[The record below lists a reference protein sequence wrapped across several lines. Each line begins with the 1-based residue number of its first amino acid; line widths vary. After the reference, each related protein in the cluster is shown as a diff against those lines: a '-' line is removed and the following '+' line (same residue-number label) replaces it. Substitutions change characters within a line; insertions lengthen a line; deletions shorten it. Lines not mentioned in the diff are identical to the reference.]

1 VTKALPRLRRCSGW
15 RPASARKSTSSLQR
29 QDAAQPFVLK
39 NGPRDHL
46 TERRVL
52 RPLRR
57 RFEKR
62 PVRSGTAGRGSRL
75 CSPFSCLDC
84 PKPRSRSQNS
94 SERGLAPLRASLT
107 TENIG
112 RSAGSVDSS
121 AGSSA
126 LSFLCGTHAAP
137 DASNRHPRAAATQAR
152 RRAMP
157 KPGVYAC
164 CSRALQNSG

>member
-1 VTKALPRLRRCSGW
+1 MTKRCPRRRCSGW
-15 RPASARKSTSSLQR
+15 PPASARKSTSNLER
-29 QDAAQPFVLK
+29 QDAAPQPFELR
-39 NGPRDHL
+39 NGSQDHF
-46 TERRVL
+46 TERRVS

-62 PVRSGTAGRGSRL
+62 PVRSGTAGRGPRL
-75 CSPFSCLDC
+75 CSPFSCLYC
-84 PKPRSRSQNS
+84 PKPRSRSQNN

-137 DASNRHPRAAATQAR
+137 DASSRHPRAAATQAS

-157 KPGVYAC
+157 TPGVYAC
-164 CSRALQNSG
+164 SRAPHNSG